1 MLKLGRQKA
10 NIVGIYYECLDSES
24 FFQPSNWQRDSNIR
38 ISAIVHFD
46 FAKRKIQINEGICYI
61 LMKIHRTEN
70 K

>member
-10 NIVGIYYECLDSES
+10 KIVGIYFECLDSES
-24 FFQPSNWQRDSNIR
+24 FFQPSNW